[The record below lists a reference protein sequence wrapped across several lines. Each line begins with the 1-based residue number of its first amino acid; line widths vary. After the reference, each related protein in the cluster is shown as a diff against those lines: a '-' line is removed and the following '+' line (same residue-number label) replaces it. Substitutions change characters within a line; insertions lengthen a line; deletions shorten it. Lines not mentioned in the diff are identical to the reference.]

1 MTTSPKPFVFVLMPF
16 DPAFDDLF
24 QLGIKAA
31 CEAAGAYCERLD
43 DQIFQENMLN
53 RIYNEIAK
61 ADIVIA
67 EMTGRN
73 PNVFYEVGYA
83 HALGKRVVL
92 MTKAVDDIPF
102 DLQQY
107 SHIIHGNRIGEV
119 QKTLERHIRWYIDH
133 PADNTPEAL
142 VDLQI
147 YLAGRPLAAE
157 HVIPV
162 KRSALVVHRSR
173 DGGPFALTR
182 TFLRFDF
189 TAHNSSTTRFQTLR
203 FSAQLIT
210 TNRYGDFADANASE
224 VKPTPSAR
232 LPNGKAAH
240 RFPYPLVVEP
250 GGSTSFSFA
259 LFPTNSE
266 DDAWEDTA
274 ELRLLGDHPPID
286 KTFRFVVPKTE
297 HH

>member
-1 MTTSPKPFVFVLMPF
+1 MPF

-43 DQIFQENMLN
+43 DQIFHENMLH

-61 ADIVIA
+61 ADIVVA

-133 PADNTPEAL
+133 PNDKTPEAL

-147 YLAGRPLAAE
+147 YLAGQPLATE

-162 KRSALVVHRSR
+162 NRSALVVHRSR
-173 DGGPFALTR
+173 DGG
-182 TFLRFDF
+182 LRW
-189 TAHNSSTTRFQTLR
+189 
-203 FSAQLIT
+203 
-210 TNRYGDFADANASE
+210 
-224 VKPTPSAR
+224 TPIVGQS
-232 LPNGKAAH
+232 G
-240 RFPYPLVVEP
+240 
-250 GGSTSFSFA
+250 A
-259 LFPTNSE
+259 LFKVQ
-266 DDAWEDTA
+266 
-274 ELRLLGDHPPID
+274 RH
-286 KTFRFVVPKTE
+286 
-297 HH
+297 